1 MHLIDKHT
9 FPKEYDF
16 FIVNDGIDRR
26 SSMLRSGRHRRG
38 SSSAAVIQ
46 AEKARRRASTLEGSG
61 GSVEREEG
69 DENDDG
75 MNVDVRE
82 EEDEEGEGE
91 QKGVVGKKGVERVPP
106 PGNVTR
112 TSKVSDDA
120 MEDLVGGISAL
131 KFIPPSVRFGRGRG
145 KGRGGFSRS

>member
-1 MHLIDKHT
+1 
-9 FPKEYDF
+9 
-16 FIVNDGIDRR
+16 
-26 SSMLRSGRHRRG
+26 MLRSGRHRRG
-38 SSSAAVIQ
+38 SSAAIIQ

-61 GSVEREEG
+61 GSVEREEE
-69 DENDDG
+69 ENEDG
-75 MNVDVRE
+75 MNVDVKE

-91 QKGVVGKKGVERVPP
+91 QKGVVGKKGVERGVPP
-106 PGNVTR
+106 ANVVR
-112 TSKVSDDA
+112 ASKVSDDA